1 MPDQA
6 YRIRVMA
13 RDEVGIA
20 LDLARQE
27 GWNPGQYDSHAF
39 YEADPEGFLA
49 GELNGEIIGT
59 ISAVRYGGNFGFVGL
74 YIVKAPY
81 RGQGCGIALWR
92 EAMQR
97 LAGRVIGLDGVV
109 AQQNNYRRSGF
120 ELAYNHLRFAGKAA
134 AFPGNDTASLQV
146 SDFPALCRYDQ
157 SIFNADRCRFLQAFA
172 FAPGTAGRILKSRSG
187 AIAGYALMR
196 RCIEGHKIG
205 PVFAPDVADAADLIA
220 GLLQTLPPG
229 ENFYLDVP
237 ESNPAAIAL
246 AKRRLRMTKVF
257 ETARMYAH
265 GDWPLPTQFI
275 WGTTTLE
282 LG

>member
-1 MPDQA
+1 
-6 YRIRVMA
+6 MA
-13 RDEVGIA
+13 GDEISIA
-20 LDLARQE
+20 LELARLE

-49 GELNGEIIGT
+49 GELNGEIIST
-59 ISAVRYGGNFGFVGL
+59 ISAVRYGKNFGFIGL

-81 RGQGCGIALWR
+81 RGQGYGIAIWR
-92 EAMQR
+92 EAMR
-97 LAGRVIGLDGVV
+97 HLAGRVIGLDGVV
-109 AQQNNYRRSGF
+109 ARQNNYRQSGF
-120 ELAYNHLRFAGKAA
+120 MLAYNHLRFAGKGATL
-134 AFPGNDTASLQV
+134 PGNDAAILQV

-172 FAPGTAGRILKSRSG
+172 FAPGTAGRVLKSRSG

-196 RCIEGHKIG
+196 PCIEGYKIG
-205 PVFAPDVADAADLIA
+205 PVFAPDVAAAAELIA
-220 GLLQTLPPG
+220 GLLQTLPVG

-246 AKRRLRMTKVF
+246 AKRRLHMTKVF

-265 GDWPLPTQFI
+265 GDWPIPTQFI